1 MSARAKYWRR
11 VVAAWERSGLSQA
24 EFCRRRN
31 VNYAAFGYWR
41 RRLQADGTGGQP
53 AARRDAASERTPPRF
68 IEVALPWGGVGAYEL
83 TLRCGRSVR
92 VPAGFSADDLTRLI
106 TAVESC

>member
-11 VVAAWERSGLSQA
+11 VVTAWERSGLSQA
-24 EFCRRRN
+24 AFCRRRG
-31 VNYAAFGYWR
+31 VSYAAFGYWR
-41 RRLQADGTGGQP
+41 RRLGVNAGGAEQA
-53 AARRDAASERTPPRF
+53 PRF
-68 IEVALPWGGVGAYEL
+68 VEIEMPRGGIGAYEL
-83 TLRCGRSVR
+83 TLRCGRTVR

>member
-24 EFCRRRN
+24 AFCRRRKL
-31 VNYAAFGYWR
+31 NYAAFGYWR
-41 RRLQADGTGGQP
+41 RRLGADRTGGEP
-53 AARRDAASERTPPRF
+53 AAPRF
-68 IEVALPWGGVGAYEL
+68 VEVTLPRGDVGTYEL
-83 TLRCGRSVR
+83 TLRCGRTVR
-92 VPAGFSADDLTRLI
+92 VPVGFSADDLTRLI